1 MATGRG
7 LTHPGKPSS
16 ILGGVNSMDSTLIL
30 FFSLL
35 AIAFGFWVM
44 AARYGYL
51 SLLISRKKR
60 ALVLAKELAR
70 QNP

>member
-1 MATGRG
+1 
-7 LTHPGKPSS
+7 
-16 ILGGVNSMDSTLIL
+16 MDSTLIL

-35 AIAFGFWVM
+35 AIALGFWIM

-51 SLLISRKKR
+51 SLLVSRKKR